1 MQIDASEPGISVAE
15 LVGHVLE
22 VVRIEAIVIPQHLGV
37 RGVEFPWISKYTL

>member
-37 RGVEFPWISKYTL
+37 RRV